1 MNKFGLEFHH
11 IGLATDNFELTL
23 KILKKLGYKTKSIKF
38 NKNYN
43 VKNAICISKT
53 HPTIEIVSK
62 KSGKSVID
70 NILKKNKQLVYHICY
85 ICDNF
90 KECYKK
96 FKKNN
101 IEIIKIS
108 KSYISPFEKVD
119 SSFFYINGIG
129 IIEIFDRKI
138 K

>member
-11 IGLATDNFELTL
+11 IGLATDNFKLTL
-23 KILKKLGYKTKSIKF
+23 KILKKLGYKTKSVKF

-43 VKNAICISKT
+43 VKNAICVSQT

-62 KSGKSVID
+62 KSGKSAID

-90 KECYKK
+90 KKCYKK
-96 FKKNN
+96 LINSK

-108 KSYISPFEKVD
+108 ESYISPFEKVEA
-119 SSFFYINGIG
+119 SFFYLNGIG

-138 K
+138 